1 MENMNWNYP
10 TPIWF
15 GLNRVNEIQ
24 NACNQ
29 TMLEIRQ
36 RFDFKGSKS
45 QVEIDM
51 KMAEIKILA
60 DDAHKLNSVID
71 ILQAKLVKRK
81 ISIKALDYGNVEA
94 ASGDTVRQTIKI
106 QQGIPQEKGKEI
118 VKHIKTLGLKK
129 MQAQIMDDQV
139 RVTGKDKDDLQ
150 SVIASLNQKDFGVD
164 MTFTNYR

>member
-1 MENMNWNYP
+1 MASKSSSFDITSATDLAE
-10 TPIWF
+10 
-15 GLNRVNEIQ
+15 VQ

-45 QVEIDM
+45 QVEVDM
-51 KMAEIKILA
+51 KAAEIKILA
-60 DDAHKLNSVID
+60 DDAHKLNSVVD
-71 ILQAKLVKRK
+71 ILKGKLVKRK
-81 ISIKALDYGNVEA
+81 VSIKALDYGNVES
-94 ASGDTVRQTIKI
+94 ASGDTVRQNIKV

-118 VKHIKTLGLKK
+118 VKHIKTMGLKK
-129 MQAQIMDDQV
+129 LQAQIMDDQV

-150 SVIASLNQKDFGVD
+150 AVMAGLKQKDFGID

>member
-1 MENMNWNYP
+1 MASKNSSFDITSE
-10 TPIWF
+10 TD
-15 GLNRVNEIQ
+15 LAEVQ

-51 KMAEIKILA
+51 KTAEIKILA

-71 ILQAKLVKRK
+71 IIQGKLVKRK

-94 ASGDTVRQTIKI
+94 ASGDTVRQSIKI

-139 RVTGKDKDDLQ
+139 RVIGKDKDDLQ
-150 SVIASLNQKDFGVD
+150 SVIESLKQKDFGID

>member
-1 MENMNWNYP
+1 MASRSCSFDITSATNLAE
-10 TPIWF
+10 
-15 GLNRVNEIQ
+15 VQ

-29 TMLEIRQ
+29 SMLEIRQ

-51 KMAEIKILA
+51 KTAEVKIIS
-60 DDAHKLNSVID
+60 DDNHKLNSVVD
-71 ILQAKLVKRK
+71 ILKGKLVKRK
-81 ISIKALDYGNVEA
+81 VSIKALEYGNIEA
-94 ASGDTVRQTIKI
+94 ASGDTVRQSIII

-118 VKHIKTLGLKK
+118 VKHIKSMGLKK
-129 MQAQIMDDQV
+129 VQAQIMDDQL

-150 SVIASLNQKDFGVD
+150 SVIADLKKKDFGID

>member
-1 MENMNWNYP
+1 MASKNSSFDITSE
-10 TPIWF
+10 TD
-15 GLNRVNEIQ
+15 LAEVQ

-45 QVEIDM
+45 QVEIDI
-51 KMAEIKILA
+51 KTAEIKILS
-60 DDAHKLNSVID
+60 DDAHKLKSVID
-71 ILQAKLVKRK
+71 IIQGKLVKRK

-94 ASGDTVRQTIKI
+94 ASGDTVRQSIKI

-150 SVIASLNQKDFGVD
+150 SVIESLKQKDFGID

>member
-1 MENMNWNYP
+1 MASKNSSFDITSE
-10 TPIWF
+10 TD
-15 GLNRVNEIQ
+15 LAEVQ

-51 KMAEIKILA
+51 KTADIKILA

-71 ILQAKLVKRK
+71 IIQGKLVKRK

-94 ASGDTVRQTIKI
+94 ASGDTVRQSIKI

-129 MQAQIMDDQV
+129 MQAQIMDNQV

-150 SVIASLNQKDFGVD
+150 SVIESLKQKDFGID

>member
-1 MENMNWNYP
+1 MASKSCSFDITSATNLAE
-10 TPIWF
+10 
-15 GLNRVNEIQ
+15 VQ

-29 TMLEIRQ
+29 SMLEIRQ

-45 QVEIDM
+45 QIEIDM
-51 KMAEIKILA
+51 KTAEVKIIS

-71 ILQAKLVKRK
+71 ILKGKLVKRK
-81 ISIKALDYGNVEA
+81 VSIKALEYGNVET
-94 ASGDTVRQTIKI
+94 ASGDTVRQSIKI

-118 VKHIKTLGLKK
+118 VKHIKSMGLKK
-129 MQAQIMDDQV
+129 VQAQIMDDQL

-150 SVIASLNQKDFGVD
+150 SVIAGLKKKDFGID

>member
-1 MENMNWNYP
+1 MASKSCSFDITSATNLAE
-10 TPIWF
+10 
-15 GLNRVNEIQ
+15 VQ

-29 TMLEIRQ
+29 SMLEIRQ

-51 KMAEIKILA
+51 KTAEVKIIS
-60 DDAHKLNSVID
+60 DDNHKLNSVVD
-71 ILQAKLVKRK
+71 ILKGKLVKRK
-81 ISIKALDYGNVEA
+81 VSIKALEYGNIEA
-94 ASGDTVRQTIKI
+94 ASGDTVRQSIII

-118 VKHIKTLGLKK
+118 VKHIKSMGLKK
-129 MQAQIMDDQV
+129 VQAQIMDDQL

-150 SVIASLNQKDFGVD
+150 SVIADLKKKDFGID

>member
-1 MENMNWNYP
+1 MASKNSSFDITSE
-10 TPIWF
+10 TD
-15 GLNRVNEIQ
+15 LAEVQ

-45 QVEIDM
+45 QVEIDI
-51 KMAEIKILA
+51 KTAEIKILA
-60 DDAHKLNSVID
+60 DDAHKLKSVID
-71 ILQAKLVKRK
+71 IIQGKLVKRK
-81 ISIKALDYGNVEA
+81 ISIKALDYGNVET
-94 ASGDTVRQTIKI
+94 ASGDTVRQSIKI
-106 QQGIPQEKGKEI
+106 QQGIPQEKGKDI

-150 SVIASLNQKDFGVD
+150 SVIASLKQKDFDID

>member
-1 MENMNWNYP
+1 MASNNSSFDI
-10 TPIWF
+10 TSATD
-15 GLNRVNEIQ
+15 LAEIQ

-51 KMAEIKILA
+51 KTAEIKILA
-60 DDAHKLNSVID
+60 DDAHKLKSVID
-71 ILQAKLVKRK
+71 IIQGKLVKRK

-94 ASGDTVRQTIKI
+94 ASGDTVRQNIKI

-150 SVIASLNQKDFGVD
+150 TVIASLKQKDFGID

>member
-1 MENMNWNYP
+1 MASKNSSFDITSE
-10 TPIWF
+10 TD
-15 GLNRVNEIQ
+15 LAEVQ

-51 KMAEIKILA
+51 KTAEIKILA
-60 DDAHKLNSVID
+60 DDAHKLKSVID
-71 ILQAKLVKRK
+71 IIQGKLVKRK

-94 ASGDTVRQTIKI
+94 ASGDTVRQSIKI
-106 QQGIPQEKGKEI
+106 QQGIPQEKGKDI

-150 SVIASLNQKDFGVD
+150 SVIASLKQKDFDID

>member
-1 MENMNWNYP
+1 MASKNSSFDITSTTDLAE
-10 TPIWF
+10 
-15 GLNRVNEIQ
+15 VQ

-51 KMAEIKILA
+51 KTAEVKILA

-71 ILQAKLVKRK
+71 ILQGKLVKRK

-94 ASGDTVRQTIKI
+94 ASGDMVRQNIKI

-150 SVIASLNQKDFGVD
+150 SVIASLKQKDFGID

>member
-1 MENMNWNYP
+1 MASKNSSFDITSE
-10 TPIWF
+10 TD
-15 GLNRVNEIQ
+15 LAEVQ

-51 KMAEIKILA
+51 KTAEIKILA

-71 ILQAKLVKRK
+71 IIQGKLVKRK
-81 ISIKALDYGNVEA
+81 ISIKALDYGNVET
-94 ASGDTVRQTIKI
+94 ASGDTVRQSIKI
-106 QQGIPQEKGKEI
+106 QQGIPQEKGKDI

-150 SVIASLNQKDFGVD
+150 SVIASLKQKDFGID

>member
-1 MENMNWNYP
+1 MASNNSSFDI
-10 TPIWF
+10 TSATD
-15 GLNRVNEIQ
+15 LAEIQ

-71 ILQAKLVKRK
+71 ILQGKLVKRK

>member
-1 MENMNWNYP
+1 MASNNSSFDI
-10 TPIWF
+10 TSATD
-15 GLNRVNEIQ
+15 LSEIQ

-51 KMAEIKILA
+51 KTAEIKILA
-60 DDAHKLNSVID
+60 DDAHKLKSVID
-71 ILQAKLVKRK
+71 ILQGKLVKRK

-94 ASGDTVRQTIKI
+94 ASGDTVRQTIKV

-150 SVIASLNQKDFGVD
+150 SVIASLNQKDFGID

>member
-1 MENMNWNYP
+1 MGSNNSSFDITSE
-10 TPIWF
+10 TD
-15 GLNRVNEIQ
+15 LSEVQ

-51 KMAEIKILA
+51 KTAEIKILA
-60 DDAHKLNSVID
+60 DDAHKLKSVVD
-71 ILQAKLVKRK
+71 IIQGKLVKRK

-94 ASGDTVRQTIKI
+94 ASGDTVRQSIKI
-106 QQGIPQEKGKEI
+106 QQGIPQEKGKDI

-129 MQAQIMDDQV
+129 MQAQIMDDQI

-150 SVIASLNQKDFGVD
+150 SVIASLKQKDFGID

>member
-1 MENMNWNYP
+1 MASNNSSFDITSE
-10 TPIWF
+10 TD
-15 GLNRVNEIQ
+15 LAEVQ

-51 KMAEIKILA
+51 KTAEIKILA
-60 DDAHKLNSVID
+60 DDAHKLKSVID
-71 ILQAKLVKRK
+71 IIQGKLVKRK

-94 ASGDTVRQTIKI
+94 ASGDTVRQSIKI
-106 QQGIPQEKGKEI
+106 QQGIPQEKGKDI

-150 SVIASLNQKDFGVD
+150 SVIASLKQKVFGID

>member
-1 MENMNWNYP
+1 MASKNSSFDITSE
-10 TPIWF
+10 TD
-15 GLNRVNEIQ
+15 LAEVQ

-51 KMAEIKILA
+51 KTAEIKILA

-71 ILQAKLVKRK
+71 IIQGKLVKRK

-94 ASGDTVRQTIKI
+94 ASGDTVRQSIKI

-150 SVIASLNQKDFGVD
+150 SVIESLKQKDFGID

>member
-1 MENMNWNYP
+1 MVSKNSSFDITSE
-10 TPIWF
+10 TD
-15 GLNRVNEIQ
+15 LAEVQ

-51 KMAEIKILA
+51 KTAEIKILA
-60 DDAHKLNSVID
+60 DDAHKLKSVID
-71 ILQAKLVKRK
+71 IIQGKLVKRK

-94 ASGDTVRQTIKI
+94 ASGDTVRQSIKI
-106 QQGIPQEKGKEI
+106 QQGIPQEKGKDI

-150 SVIASLNQKDFGVD
+150 SVIASLKQKDFGID

>member
-1 MENMNWNYP
+1 MASNNSSFDITSE
-10 TPIWF
+10 TD
-15 GLNRVNEIQ
+15 LAEVQ

-51 KMAEIKILA
+51 KTAEIKILA
-60 DDAHKLNSVID
+60 DDAHKLKSVID
-71 ILQAKLVKRK
+71 IIQGKLVKRK

-94 ASGDTVRQTIKI
+94 ASGDTVRQSIKI
-106 QQGIPQEKGKEI
+106 QQGIPQEKGKDI

-129 MQAQIMDDQV
+129 MQAQIMDNQV

-150 SVIASLNQKDFGVD
+150 SVIASLKQKDFDID

>member
-1 MENMNWNYP
+1 MASKSCSFDITSATNLAE
-10 TPIWF
+10 
-15 GLNRVNEIQ
+15 VQ

-29 TMLEIRQ
+29 SMLEIRQ

-51 KMAEIKILA
+51 KTAEVKIIS
-60 DDAHKLNSVID
+60 DDNHKLNSVVD
-71 ILQAKLVKRK
+71 ILKGKLVKRK
-81 ISIKALDYGNVEA
+81 VSIKALEYGNVET
-94 ASGDTVRQTIKI
+94 ASGDTVKQSIII

-118 VKHIKTLGLKK
+118 VKYIKSMGMKK
-129 MQAQIMDDQV
+129 VQAQIMDDQL

-150 SVIASLNQKDFGVD
+150 SVIAGLKKKDFGID

>member
-1 MENMNWNYP
+1 MASNNSSFDI
-10 TPIWF
+10 TSATD
-15 GLNRVNEIQ
+15 LAEIQ

-51 KMAEIKILA
+51 KTAEIKILA
-60 DDAHKLNSVID
+60 DDTHKLKSVID
-71 ILQAKLVKRK
+71 ILQGKIVKRK

-94 ASGDTVRQTIKI
+94 ASGDTVRQNIKI

-150 SVIASLNQKDFGVD
+150 SVIASLKQKDFGID

>member
-1 MENMNWNYP
+1 MASKSCSFDITSATNLAE
-10 TPIWF
+10 
-15 GLNRVNEIQ
+15 VQ

-29 TMLEIRQ
+29 SMLEIRQ

-51 KMAEIKILA
+51 KTAEVKIIS

-71 ILQAKLVKRK
+71 ILKGKLVKRK
-81 ISIKALDYGNVEA
+81 VSIKALEYGNVEA
-94 ASGDTVRQTIKI
+94 ASGDTVRQSIKI

-118 VKHIKTLGLKK
+118 VKHIKSMGLKK
-129 MQAQIMDDQV
+129 VQAQIMDDQL

-150 SVIASLNQKDFGVD
+150 SVIADLKKKDFGID

>member
-1 MENMNWNYP
+1 MASKSCSFDITSATNLAE
-10 TPIWF
+10 
-15 GLNRVNEIQ
+15 VQ

-29 TMLEIRQ
+29 CMLEIRQ

-51 KMAEIKILA
+51 KTAEVKIIS

-71 ILQAKLVKRK
+71 ILKGKLVKRK
-81 ISIKALDYGNVEA
+81 VSIKALEYGNIEA
-94 ASGDTVRQTIKI
+94 ASGDTVRQSIKI
-106 QQGIPQEKGKEI
+106 QQGIPQEKGKDI
-118 VKHIKTLGLKK
+118 VKHIKSMGLKK
-129 MQAQIMDDQV
+129 VQAQIMDDQL

-150 SVIASLNQKDFGVD
+150 SVIADLKKKDFGID